1 MTYVV
6 VAPREL
12 TDLVYRCA
20 RTAGVP
26 VRIARVLASQWTAAA
41 ILVAESDAE
50 HSARHGL
57 PVEQQAFDCLCRSA
71 DAFLVSE
78 ALLDEIAES

>member
-1 MTYVV
+1 MTHVV

-20 RTAGVP
+20 RTVGVS

-41 ILVAESDAE
+41 IAVADSNTADA
-50 HSARHGL
+50 ARHGL
-57 PVEQQAFDCLCRSA
+57 PVDQHAFDCLCRSA